1 MIGEVVMDIMYDELS
16 KKKYDSIADR
26 LLNDYDFFITLCGE
40 INRTDTEKQVIKKL
54 VKLIDTY

>member
-1 MIGEVVMDIMYDELS
+1 MDIMYDELS

>member
-1 MIGEVVMDIMYDELS
+1 MDIMYEVLS
-16 KKKYDSIADR
+16 SREYDCIADE
-26 LLNDYDFFITLCGE
+26 LLNDNNFYIELCGE